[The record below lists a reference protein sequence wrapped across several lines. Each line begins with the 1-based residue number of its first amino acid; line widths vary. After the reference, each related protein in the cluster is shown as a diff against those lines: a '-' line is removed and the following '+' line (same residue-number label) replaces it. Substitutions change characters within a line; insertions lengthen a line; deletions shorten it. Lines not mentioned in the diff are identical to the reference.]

1 LISLLLSVFDSK
13 LFKLFKGVLIEDST
27 LEVHKG
33 VDDKLLLRL
42 LLDLKNGLQFLLLN
56 EIQGLSVKFES

>member
-1 LISLLLSVFDSK
+1 MISLLLSVLHSK

-56 EIQGLSVKFES
+56 EIQSLSVKFES